1 MKTLTFKTNIKCSGC
16 IARVTPTLNSTKG
29 IDKWSVNILTPE
41 KILTVETETLEA
53 ADVIKAVE
61 KAGFT
66 AEQK

>member
-16 IARVTPTLNSTKG
+16 IARVTPALNNTEG
-29 IDKWSVNILTPE
+29 IDNWSVNILTPD

-53 ADVIKAVE
+53 PDIVAAVE

-66 AEQK
+66 ANPQ

>member
-16 IARVTPTLNSTKG
+16 IARVTPALNNTKG
-29 IDKWSVNILTPE
+29 IEKWSVNILTPE

-53 ADVIKAVE
+53 SDVVAAVE

-66 AEQK
+66 ANPQ